1 MIYYIVMS
9 FSLLINLVSFWYI
22 YNIIKKHTIIFEIT
36 DNLLINLEDFL
47 AHLKAL
53 YELETYYGDE
63 TLKELIVHAT
73 STVESVEQYRDA
85 YVVPEQED
93 YDIEEEPEE

>member
-1 MIYYIVMS
+1 MIYYISIS
-9 FSLLINLVSFWYI
+9 FSLLINLASFWYI
-22 YNIIKKHTIIFEIT
+22 YNIIKKHRIIFEIT

-63 TLKELIVHAT
+63 TLKELIVHAA

-93 YDIEEEPEE
+93 YDVEEEPEE